1 MQIPFWSGKACAQDH
16 VIVPEKYREEVRKSA
31 KNGKYWEAQNLVQN
45 KMLSEKYNESYI
57 SAGFLDCF
65 LKNTEETK
73 SYTRIEYEYSV
84 C

>member
-1 MQIPFWSGKACAQDH
+1 MCPGSCYCTGKISRRGKEA
-16 VIVPEKYREEVRKSA
+16 A